1 MRHVIG
7 LDVGGTTM
15 KGAVMDETGR
25 ILDTAVRETGR
36 VGSLEPLLI
45 RMADLVGELR
55 ASSAV
60 SIEAVGVGFPG
71 PFDGKKGVS
80 IHSPNLNL
88 HQLDVRTPLA
98 TLIGLPL
105 AMENDLRTAAWGE
118 AVFGAGKGLRH
129 LAFISIGTGIGL
141 GSIVHGQLLRGGG
154 GLSGE
159 LGHITV
165 PGQTVVCNCG
175 KQGCVE
181 TVASATGIV
190 RIARER
196 LTQAMHA
203 IPDEAKMLPLWQRVS
218 GDPQKITAWDVAE
231 AAQLGDPIATAV
243 WREVGEVTG
252 WAISLVLNLFNPQ
265 LVVIGGGVSQAGEWL
280 LAPVRESVRKHVM
293 KAGQEKTRI
302 VQSALGAD
310 AGMIGA
316 GALALY
322 SKNSLSIRS

>member
-25 ILDTAVRETGR
+25 ILDTAIRETGR
-36 VGSLEPLLI
+36 VGSLEPLLM

-55 ASSAV
+55 ARSAV

-80 IHSPNLNL
+80 IYSPNLNL
-88 HQLDVRTPLA
+88 HQLDVRSPLA
-98 TLIGLPL
+98 TLIELPL

-118 AVFGAGKGLRH
+118 AMFGAGKGLKH
-129 LAFISIGTGIGL
+129 LAFISMGTGIGL
-141 GSIVHGQLLRGGG
+141 GSIVDGQLLRGGG

-165 PGQTVVCNCG
+165 PGLKTVCNCG

-190 RIARER
+190 RIAHER
-196 LTQAMHA
+196 LSQALHA
-203 IPDEAKMLPLWQRVS
+203 IPEEARMLPLWQSVS
-218 GDPQKITAWDVAE
+218 GDPQKMTAWDVAE
-231 AAQLGDPIATAV
+231 AARLGDPIATAT

-293 KAGQEKTRI
+293 QAGHEKTRI

-322 SKNSLSIRS
+322 SKSSLTIRS